1 MLDKGD
7 KSMMPKHGDSALAV
21 WACLRLTSLQALHAG
36 KRLLLSMPKVRA
48 IAHNISSGSLSKA
61 ACEAALQGEVIQG
74 PSRQEISIRDSV
86 SIQ

>member
-1 MLDKGD
+1 MMLDVGV
-7 KSMMPKHGDSALAV
+7 SALAAL
-21 WACLRLTSLQALHAG
+21 ACLRLMSLKALHVR
-36 KRLLLSMPKVRA
+36 KMLLSHLPTVRA
-48 IAHNISSGSLSKA
+48 IAHNISSGRLSKA